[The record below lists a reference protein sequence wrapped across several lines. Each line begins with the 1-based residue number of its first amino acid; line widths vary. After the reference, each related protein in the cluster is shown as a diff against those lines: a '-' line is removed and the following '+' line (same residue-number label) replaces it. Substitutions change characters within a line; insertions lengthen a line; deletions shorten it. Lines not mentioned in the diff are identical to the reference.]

1 MNNHSKNN
9 EIKRYMVMQCVFSLA
24 VFICCFQNVVRSY
37 NSTML
42 ALSYEYGFTSRSL
55 LGTIYH
61 MLNRIIP
68 IEMMDYRAVFVFAC
82 VVTGLFFLFLMYF
95 TYVCINMCTDK
106 IKKPV
111 EALLFFFNTFAIATF
126 SGAYNF
132 FRVDL
137 FMVVVALLSALVVMK
152 RRWIWLLIPL
162 SAIGVMFHQG
172 FVFMYFNV
180 GLVLLLYMFLDSEK
194 GTGRKYLIVFL
205 ITLVLGSALFLWF
218 ELFSRT
224 NGSSIL
230 ESVVNDAKA
239 VSFEGKYHSTL
250 LAHEVLG
257 IDLASSEGE
266 WHKMSVTQLVWFTLL
281 MVPFIIV
288 FVRFFIGLFKKA
300 NEKTCKIKY
309 VLLLIGAG
317 TMLPDFLL
325 KIDFGRW
332 VMAVMTY
339 YIVVIIAVA
348 VIGDKYIRQ
357 ELSETYQRIKTKP
370 YAMLYFIYPIMFI
383 PLCDTDIDGFV
394 QALSAITNDI
404 LGIYSL

>member
-1 MNNHSKNN
+1 MDNHKKIV
-9 EIKRYMVMQCVFSLA
+9 EVKRYMVMQCIFSFA
-24 VFICCFQNVVRSY
+24 VFICCFQKALRSY

-61 MLNRIIP
+61 ILNRVLP
-68 IEMMDYRAVFVFAC
+68 IEMMDYRVAFIFAC
-82 VVTGLFFLFLMYF
+82 IITALFFLFLMYF
-95 TYVCINMCTDK
+95 TYVCLKMCTDS
-106 IKKPV
+106 IQKPV
-111 EALLFFFNTFAIATF
+111 AALLFFFNTFAIATF

-137 FMVVVALLSALVVMK
+137 FMIVVALLSALVIMK
-152 RRWIWLLIPL
+152 KKWIWLLIPL

-180 GLVLLLYMFLDSEK
+180 GLVLLLYMFLDSGK
-194 GTGRKYLIVFL
+194 DTRKKYMIVFV
-205 ITLVLGSALFLWF
+205 IALVLGSALFLWF

-224 NGSSIL
+224 NGSAIL
-230 ESVVNDAKA
+230 DSVVNDAKA

-257 IDLASSEGE
+257 VDLATSEGE

-281 MVPFIIV
+281 MIPFILI
-288 FVRFFIGLFKKA
+288 FIRFFVGIFKKA
-300 NEKTCKIKY
+300 SERIDKIKY
-309 VLLLIGAG
+309 ILILIGAG

-332 VMAVMTY
+332 IMAVMTY
-339 YIVVIIAVA
+339 YVVVIIAVA
-348 VIGDKYIRQ
+348 VIGDKIVRQ
-357 ELSETYQRIKTKP
+357 ELSDTYQRIKAKP
-370 YAMLYFIYPIMFI
+370 YGMMYFIYPIMFI
-383 PLCDTDIDGFV
+383 PLCDVDIDGFMQDICAV
-394 QALSAITNDI
+394 TNNI
-404 LGIYSL
+404 LGIYHL